1 MSNKAVKKRSLVK
14 KLEDIEKLNYYL
26 YLLIV
31 LFIGIVFFTA
41 SYFTTEKT
49 LKVANINEVD
59 SALQITDVEGLGF
72 DLEIKSRNEVK
83 IRIYVGTDPQQLSLF
98 YEVEEYVREY
108 TQQYRT
114 PLNGRTR
121 YLQVEFE
128 KKDGTK
134 LISQIQEVTF

>member
-1 MSNKAVKKRSLVK
+1 MSSRPKQKRSFIK

-26 YLLIV
+26 YLVIV
-31 LFIGIVFFTA
+31 LFIGVVFFTA

-59 SALQITDVEGLGF
+59 SAITVNDVEGLGF
-72 DLEIKSRNEVK
+72 DIEIKSRDEVK
-83 IRIYVGTDPQQLSLF
+83 INIYVGTDPQQLTLL
-98 YEVEEYVREY
+98 YEVEDYVREY
-108 TQQYRT
+108 IQQYRT

-128 KKDGTK
+128 KKDGSK
-134 LISQIQEVTF
+134 LKSQIQEVTF

>member
-72 DLEIKSRNEVK
+72 DLEIKSRDEVK
-83 IRIYVGTDPQQLSLF
+83 IRIYVGTDPQQLSLL